1 MSGDAQWAQIH
12 QPGMALV
19 SKKKPLNSKKTV
31 KKMDDKPI
39 AVGSDG
45 AKALYGCKRAKSVS
59 GTSDMRERE
68 RENNN
73 NIPKC

>member
-1 MSGDAQWAQIH
+1 
-12 QPGMALV
+12 MALV

-68 RENNN
+68 REQQQQHTQVLDRNAS
-73 NIPKC
+73 